1 MEKIK
6 NYEKAILEIIN
17 KQSPVL
23 LKDPDCYIITD
34 TTHHHYQILIEGWG
48 AKEKHALKV
57 FMHFHIKP
65 NGKIYILENHSST
78 DVGEELT
85 EQGVSK
91 SDIVLAFLPDY
102 AREYSG
108 YAIA

>member
-6 NYEKAILEIIN
+6 KYEKAILNILAS
-17 KQSPVL
+17 QRPVIL
-23 LKDPDCYIITD
+23 QDPDCYVVTD
-34 TTHHHYQILIEGWG
+34 NKNHHYQILIDGWG
-48 AKEKHALKV
+48 AKEKHSLTV

-78 DVGEELT
+78 DVGEELL
-85 EQGVSK
+85 EQGIAK

-102 AREYSG
+102 AREDSG
-108 YAIA
+108 YAMA

>member
-1 MEKIK
+1 MEKIRK
-6 NYEKAILEIIN
+6 YEKAILDIIN
-17 KQSPVL
+17 TQRPVIL
-23 LKDPDCYIITD
+23 QDPDCYVIID
-34 TTHHHYQILIEGWG
+34 KENYHYQILIEGWG
-48 AKEKHALKV
+48 AKEKHALNI

-78 DVGEELT
+78 DVGEELM

-91 SDIVLAFLPDY
+91 SDIVLAFLPNY

-108 YAIA
+108 YAAV

>member
-6 NYEKAILEIIN
+6 KYEKAILDIIN
-17 KQSPVL
+17 SQRPVIL
-23 LKDPDCYIITD
+23 QDPDCYVIID
-34 TTHHHYQILIEGWG
+34 KEKFHYQILIEGWG

-65 NGKIYILENHSST
+65 TGKIYILENHSST
-78 DVGEELT
+78 DVDEELI

-91 SDIVLAFLPDY
+91 SDIVLAFLPNY

-108 YAIA
+108 YAMA